1 MIEPSDPVQR
11 HIHAIMVRDAIVC
24 DDAADM
30 TLVNPSPRQIDR
42 QLRAMLPGVDFTGEP
57 TVATLDDPPG
67 RTVGRVAFNPMIR
80 AGWTDGRWTGAGPA
94 PHRLPDSEGAIRHFI
109 LQQTHLGVG
118 DAEVKADL
126 QIRHLLGFDVEDH
139 ARNSDHL
146 RKNGPASRLFIAAS
160 MLSAACAKY
169 QKARGRT
176 EATGRNAVGVEV
188 AALSVE
194 AALIGTAR
202 IATDIL
208 LADDK
213 ALPRVRRIAM
223 HLTSQVEVFRR
234 TRSFGHIARAVR
246 IAAAAADAVH
256 LYLTR
261 GTVHDLPDDHDRDPG
276 RLRARLKV
284 TNAGMEDAV
293 ETMVGDVGAVDGEQ
307 LYVLL
312 MARRLDVALARYPWL
327 AAPHPIFRL
336 NYAYIG
342 GHALFA
348 ELERLGTIIKAM
360 ESRQRLDD
368 GTVLDSVTLRP
379 VLGTTHATMRRSLA
393 SRHRV
398 AISAWA
404 FITAPSRRASS
415 ATRRTG

>member
-11 HIHAIMVRDAIVC
+11 HIHAIMVRDAIVR

-30 TLVNPSPRQIDR
+30 TLGNPAPRQIDR
-42 QLRAMLPGVDFTGEP
+42 QLRAMLPGVDFIGEP
-57 TVATLDDPPG
+57 TAATLDDPPG
-67 RTVGRVAFNPMIR
+67 RRVGRVAFNPVIR

-94 PHRLPDSEGAIRHFI
+94 PHQLPDSEGAICRFI
-109 LQQTHLGVG
+109 LQQTHLGID
-118 DAEVKADL
+118 DAEVKSDP
-126 QIRHLLGFDVEDH
+126 QIQRLLGFDVQDH
-139 ARNSDHL
+139 ARNSDLL
-146 RKNGPASRLFIAAS
+146 RANGPASRLFIAAS

-169 QKARGRT
+169 EKARGRT
-176 EATGRNAVGVEV
+176 EATGRNGVVVEV

-194 AALIGTAR
+194 AALLGTAR

-208 LADDK
+208 LSDDD

-223 HLTSQVEVFRR
+223 HLAAQVEVFRR

-246 IAAAAADAVH
+246 MAAAAADAVH

-261 GTVHDLPDDHDRDPG
+261 GTVHDLPHDHDRDPG

-284 TNAGMEDAV
+284 TNAGMADAV
-293 ETMVGDVGAVDGEQ
+293 QAMVGDLDAVDGDQ

-312 MARRLDVALARYPWL
+312 MARRLDVALARHPWL

-360 ESRQRLDD
+360 DSRQRLNDR
-368 GTVLDSVTLRP
+368 TVLDTVTLKP
-379 VLGTTHATMRRSLA
+379 VLDTAQATHDALDSGSAPGRYLGLGVYHARS
-393 SRHRV
+393 
-398 AISAWA
+398 
-404 FITAPSRRASS
+404 PRASS
-415 ATRRTG
+415 GTRRTG